1 MKTYSAGMRY
11 GKVGKRHG
19 RSKKKQVQK
28 NGEWVEIPKVI
39 KTPNVK
45 VKKDA
50 LVVLNKSESQLQEI
64 DNFFTKLATL
74 EKQSEILEKQLQE
87 IETQKEKMINDVEN
101 LSSKLIVQLA
111 ITHDKLQQAQW
122 VSDPFTSNEFTP
134 FCNVRNAF
142 DDIEFVNFQ
151 EASYPWG
158 AKEIKAEFNRLKK
171 DAVKFV
177 KQMKKTLNETK
188 KPFVYT
194 TDVFKEAKEYQVRPN
209 GKVAPKPTT
218 KKGKRHFR

>member
-1 MKTYSAGMRY
+1 MKTYTSWKPRKMGGRK
-11 GKVGKRHG
+11 GIKVGK
-19 RSKKKQVQK
+19 KVPAKI
-28 NGEWVEIPKVI
+28 GEWVDVTKVI

-50 LVVLNKSESQLQEI
+50 LVVLKKSESQLQEI

-74 EKQSEILEKQLQE
+74 DKQSEILEKQLQE
-87 IETQKEKMINDVEN
+87 IETQKEKIVNDAEN
-101 LSSKLIVQLA
+101 LASKLVAQLA
-111 ITHDKLQQAQW
+111 ITHDKLQKAQW
-122 VSDPFTSNEFTP
+122 VSDPVTSNEFTP

-142 DDIEFVNFQ
+142 DDIEFINFQ

-158 AKEIKAEFNRLKK
+158 AKEVKAEFNRLKK
-171 DAVKFV
+171 DALKFV
-177 KQMKKTLNETK
+177 KKAKKTLSETK

-209 GKVAPKPTT
+209 GKVAPKPTNR
-218 KKGKRHFR
+218 GKRRFR